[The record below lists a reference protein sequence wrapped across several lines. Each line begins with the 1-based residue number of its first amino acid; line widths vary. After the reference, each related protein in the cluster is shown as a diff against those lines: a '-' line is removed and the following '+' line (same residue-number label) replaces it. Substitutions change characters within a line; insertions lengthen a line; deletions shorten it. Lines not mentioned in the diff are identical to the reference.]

1 MKFVDLFAGIGGFH
15 VALKS
20 IGMTCVLACELDK
33 FARQTYLE
41 NFDDSFLKKKH
52 YFLKIYGL

>member
-20 IGMTCVLACELDK
+20 IEMTCVLAYELDY

-41 NFDDSFLKKKH
+41 LFDDSFLKKRN
-52 YFLKIYGL
+52 IIS